1 MRDVSTLRLY
11 VLRFTYLLMAVGLGV
26 QIWPLILNHPTD
38 LEHMRGVVRSLLGAV
53 GLLAILGIRYP
64 LTMLPLLLFELAWKS
79 IWLLSFGL
87 PLWSAN
93 AFNVDTRD
101 TWTTCLFSVAL
112 FLVVIPWGY
121 VLKRYVRQPEILV
134 TPEPASTPT

>member
-11 VLRFTYLLMAVGLGV
+11 VLRGTYLLMAVGLGV
-26 QIWPLILNHPTD
+26 QIWPLILDHPTD

-64 LTMLPLLLFELAWKS
+64 LTMLPLLLFELVWKS

-93 AFNVDTRD
+93 AFNAGTKD

-121 VLKRYVRQPEILV
+121 VVKRYVRQSEVLA
-134 TPEPASTPT
+134 TPEPASTLT